1 MCRQQAVIRNPS
13 MPLLL
18 RQDMIQKM
26 RLEYELWCPLC
37 EEFSIPSDGGES
49 LSLAT
54 QIADTV
60 DADNIPQITM
70 WYEPLKAFPS
80 VLTTEH
86 VRICQQSRANMQMKT
101 LNFVP
106 NTRGLYDLLFSRTR
120 AAGGTGGAAPQM
132 DPAAVAV
139 LNQLSG
145 AMGQVF
151 QQCFTPEVEQRVNRQ
166 KEMIRAK
173 LEALVKQCDAF
184 PPGTKVCIFGSSAN
198 GFG

>member
-1 MCRQQAVIRNPS
+1 

-37 EEFSIPSDGGES
+37 EEFSIPSDSGDF
-49 LSLAT
+49 LSLAAQT
-54 QIADTV
+54 AETDYFEEL
-60 DADNIPQITM
+60 PPITM
-70 WYEPLKAFPS
+70 WYEPLKQFPS
-80 VLTTEH
+80 MLTTDH
-86 VRICQQSRANMQMKT
+86 VRICQESRANMQMKT

-106 NTRGLYDLLFSRTR
+106 NTRSLYDLLFVRPP
-120 AAGGTGGAAPQM
+120 AGAQGTAPKM
-132 DPAAVAV
+132 NPAAVAV

-151 QQCFTPEVEQRVNRQ
+151 QECFAPEVEQRVNRQ
-166 KEMIRAK
+166 KELIRSK
-173 LEALVKQCDAF
+173 LEELVQECDAF
-184 PPGTKVCIFGSSAN
+184 PAGTKVCIFGSSAN